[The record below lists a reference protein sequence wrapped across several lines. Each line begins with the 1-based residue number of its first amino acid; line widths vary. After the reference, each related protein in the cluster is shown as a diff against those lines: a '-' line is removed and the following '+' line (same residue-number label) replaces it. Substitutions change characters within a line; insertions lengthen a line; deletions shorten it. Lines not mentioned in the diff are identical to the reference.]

1 MQIAKT
7 LRSRVQAGETLLGCF
22 LTWPTGGVAEL
33 LALAGFDFVL
43 LDTEHGVFSPDSL
56 VSTLAACDGAGIP
69 AMVRVPSSPSLEA
82 ARCLDYG
89 AAGILF
95 PRAENVQAVRAA
107 VEMVKYPPDGKR
119 GLAGVRANK
128 YAVRPLAQYVV
139 EANEETMVAVQI
151 ETSGGLSDARSI
163 CAEKYVDVLY
173 VGPNDLTQALGVPG
187 QYQHKTY
194 QEAIARIA
202 TATRDAGKAA
212 GIMLAKTEQIAP
224 LRKLGYRFFTTSD
237 RVVILESARAW
248 RAAFQSS

>member
-1 MQIAKT
+1 MGNLKT
-7 LRSRVQAGETLLGCF
+7 LRSRVQAGDTLLGCF

-56 VSTLAACDGAGIP
+56 ASTIAACDGAGIP

-82 ARCLDYG
+82 GRCLDFG

-95 PRAENVQAVRAA
+95 PRAESIQAVRAA
-107 VEMVKYPPDGKR
+107 VEMVKYPPEGKR

-128 YAVRPLAQYVV
+128 YAVRPLAQFVA
-139 EANEETMVAVQI
+139 EANAETMVAIQI
-151 ETSGGLSDARSI
+151 ETSGGLSDLRAI
-163 CAEKYVDVLY
+163 CNERNVDVVY
-173 VGPNDLTQALGVPG
+173 VGPNDLTQALGIPG
-187 QYQHKTY
+187 QYQHPTY
-194 QEAIARIA
+194 QETLVSIV
-202 TATRDAGKAA
+202 TAAKDAGKTA

-248 RAAFQSS
+248 RAAFQNS